1 MGALMK
7 FSSAVSTNS
16 QVEGA
21 VEELATQIKAQ
32 MGTKPVNLAAVFISA
47 HFILQAREI
56 AATLYA
62 ALQPEI
68 MLGCTAEGVIS
79 RDREIEDAPAI
90 SMIAAHLPSTRLT
103 PFLMQ
108 DTLWPVMLLD
118 AEEFQR
124 VVGAPQDSS
133 LFIVLA
139 DPFSTP
145 MADVLHAFN
154 DFYPGIPVTGG
165 MASGALRPHGNAL
178 FLNDQLTGNGLV
190 GVNMSGDFDVE
201 VIVSQGCRPIWQPF
215 IVQAADKNI
224 IFDLEGKPPLAWI
237 QRLAPELSEQDRLL
251 LQNGLFVGRAI
262 DPGQEMF
269 GRGDFLIRGVMGVD
283 QPSGAI
289 AVGDMIDDGEVIQF
303 HLRDALTA
311 REDLE
316 MMLLPQTLREPPQGA
331 LLFTCNGRGKR
342 LYDYPNGDISV
353 IQQSLGGAPL
363 AGFFCAGEIGPVG
376 RKNFLHGQTAS
387 LVLFR
392 KKR

>member
-1 MGALMK
+1 MRRACRTLIGGLGSGVLEIGA
-7 FSSAVSTNS
+7 
-16 QVEGA
+16 
-21 VEELATQIKAQ
+21 
-32 MGTKPVNLAAVFISA
+32 
-47 HFILQAREI
+47 
-56 AATLYA
+56 
-62 ALQPEI
+62 
-68 MLGCTAEGVIS
+68 
-79 RDREIEDAPAI
+79 IEDSPAI
-90 SMIAAHLPSTRLT
+90 SMIAAHLPTTRLT
-103 PFLMQ
+103 SFLMQ

-133 LFIVLA
+133 LFILLA
-139 DPFSTP
+139 DPFSRS
-145 MADVLHAFN
+145 MADVLQAFN
-154 DFYPGIPVTGG
+154 DFYPGIAVTGG
-165 MASGALRPHGNAL
+165 MASGALRPHGNVL
-178 FLNDQLTGNGLV
+178 FLNDQLTCNGLV
-190 GVNMSGDFDVE
+190 GVAMSGDFDVE

-215 IVQAADKNI
+215 IVQAAEKNI

-262 DPGQEMF
+262 DPGQEIL
-269 GRGDFLIRGVMGVD
+269 GRSDFLIRGVIGVD

-289 AVGDMIDDGEVIQF
+289 AVGDMIEDGEVIQF
-303 HLRDALTA
+303 HLLDALTA

-316 MMLLPQTLREPPQGA
+316 MMLLPQTFREPPQGV

-353 IQQSLGGAPL
+353 IQQSLGGGPL

-392 KKR
+392 NKK

>member
-1 MGALMK
+1 MSSVMK
-7 FSSAVSTNS
+7 FSSAVSKNS
-16 QVEGA
+16 QIEEA
-21 VEELATQIKAQ
+21 VEELVTQIKAQ
-32 MGTKPVNLAAVFISA
+32 LGTRPVNLAMVFISA
-47 HFILQAREI
+47 HFTLQTRKIVALLR
-56 AATLYA
+56 A

-68 MLGCTAEGVIS
+68 MLGCTAEAVIS
-79 RDREIEDAPAI
+79 SDQEIEDEAAI
-90 SMIAAHLPSTRLT
+90 SMVAAHMPGVRLT

-108 DTLWPVMLLD
+108 DTLWPVVLLD

-124 VVGAPQDSS
+124 VVAAPEDSR
-133 LFIVLA
+133 LFILLA

-145 MADVLHAFN
+145 MADVLQAFN
-154 DFYPGIPVTGG
+154 DYYPGIPVSGG

-178 FLNDQLTGNGLV
+178 FLNDQLTDGGLV
-190 GVNMSGDFDVE
+190 GVAMCGEFEAN

-215 IVQAADKNI
+215 IVQTAQKNVI
-224 IFDLEGKPPLAWI
+224 YDLEGRSPLAWI
-237 QRLAPELSEQDRLL
+237 QRLVPELSEDDRLL

-262 DPGQEMF
+262 DSDQEIL

-283 QPSGAI
+283 QQSGAI
-289 AVGDMIDDGEVIQF
+289 AVGDMIDDGEKIQF

-316 MMLLPQTLREPPQGA
+316 MMLLPQTFRAAPDGG

-353 IQQSLGGAPL
+353 IQQNLGGSPL

-376 RKNFLHGQTAS
+376 PKNFLHGHTAS

-392 KKR
+392 AV